1 LTGRRLS
8 SLFKKEHTLALLP
21 KLELADRAFPK
32 CEKLMQ
38 GIVHFDTLTDSL
50 PESLVYVPMGIRT
63 CKGRPPYQISH
74 LEWVRDVPWNL
85 DGGVIRKL
93 PMTPLRVPIPGLG

>member
-1 LTGRRLS
+1 MKS
-8 SLFKKEHTLALLP
+8 SEEKFDRSTIEQSVQKRALLP
-21 KLELADRAFPK
+21 KLELADRAFRK

-74 LEWVRDVPWNL
+74 IEWVRDVPWNL
-85 DGGVIRKL
+85 DGGVIGNYR
-93 PMTPLRVPIPGLG
+93 